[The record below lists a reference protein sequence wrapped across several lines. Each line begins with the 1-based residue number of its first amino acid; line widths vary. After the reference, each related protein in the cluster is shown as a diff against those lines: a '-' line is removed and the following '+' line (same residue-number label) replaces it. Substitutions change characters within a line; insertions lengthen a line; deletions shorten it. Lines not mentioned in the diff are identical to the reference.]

1 MEVRVDPRG
10 DLGKPRSG
18 IPSFCFGVRGR
29 RRAQFPQ
36 PEPPIS
42 LRVYAGAEQEP
53 RVVGAERVSRLGG
66 AVQTRRAE
74 AQCKGG
80 FRLGM
85 GVGRVVDGVPFTW
98 GIKDYN
104 MPPPNS
110 LAKVGIVSESVFS
123 RDAGSGRIWLE

>member
-29 RRAQFPQ
+29 RRAHFPQ

-53 RVVGAERVSRLGG
+53 RVVGAERVSRLAG

-74 AQCKGG
+74 AQGKGG
-80 FRLGM
+80 F
-85 GVGRVVDGVPFTW
+85 P
-98 GIKDYN
+98 
-104 MPPPNS
+104 
-110 LAKVGIVSESVFS
+110 S
-123 RDAGSGRIWLE
+123 RDGGGKGGGWGSLYLGN